1 MPSDIRSET
10 EKKNVL
16 VLTADAGF
24 GHRSAAKAIVAAMK
38 DKFGTEC
45 ETVMINPLNDERTPA
60 LLRETQTDYDFIIQN
75 IPKIYRIGYEISDAA
90 IPATIAESAS
100 IVLLYDVL
108 RDLLDEYQPDAIITT
123 YPAYQAPLSAIF
135 AIEEID
141 IPLITVITD
150 LVTVHRMWFNHAAD
164 VITVATPALRE
175 LAKEYGM
182 NMDRVH
188 ITGIPV
194 HPQISNETRS
204 KQTVREELGWDP
216 DLPTFLAVGSRRV
229 EKLTDTL
236 NILNHFGRPLQIAAV
251 AGNDDELY
259 AHLEAMEWHIP
270 VHIYEFTDQIP
281 AMMRAADAII
291 CKAGGLITTEALAS
305 GLPIILIDYIAGQE
319 TGNMEYVVNNKA
331 GVLVNKP
338 METLELISHWMM
350 NDGEKM
356 RSVAENSRKLGKPQA
371 AYQIADL
378 AWAALQNGVPVKHR
392 HIHTLRKLTDVLD
405 TYRIPWK
412 RE

>member
-1 MPSDIRSET
+1 MSQNAFSENP
-10 EKKNVL
+10 KKKIL

-24 GHRSAAKAIVAAMK
+24 GHRSAAIAVVSALKEK
-38 DKFGTEC
+38 YGDCC
-45 ETVMINPLNDERTPA
+45 EVKMINPLNDERTPA

-75 IPKIYRIGYEISDAA
+75 IPKIYRIGYEISDTAL
-90 IPATIAESAS
+90 PATIAESAS

-182 NMDRVH
+182 KMERVH

-204 KQTVREELGWDP
+204 KQTIREELGWNP

-229 EKLTDTL
+229 EKLTNTL
-236 NILNHFGRPLQIAAV
+236 NILNHFGLPLQIAAV
-251 AGNDDELY
+251 AGKDDELY
-259 AHLEAMEWHIP
+259 AHLETMEWHVP

-338 METLELISHWMM
+338 IETLELISHWMM
-350 NDGEKM
+350 NDGEKL

-371 AYQIADL
+371 AYQIANL
-378 AWAALQNGVPVKHR
+378 AWAAIQNGVPVKHR
-392 HIHTLRKLTDVLD
+392 HINTLRKITDILD
-405 TYRIPWK
+405 TYHVPWK